1 VRKPGAALTIAFL
14 ALAAVCAAASDP
26 WKSKPYD
33 KWTKKEVEK
42 ILNNSPWAQVVRVP
56 YHPSLGGER
65 VEQQQKIQIGKTVW
79 DPANDSEPN
88 AVKDTFEPDSTFVV
102 RWNSALTIRRALF
115 RDALLRG
122 VPKNEAARRYL
133 EQRADEFELV
143 LVPVGQTFLPPTE
156 PSTLL
161 RNTYLELQPSGEK
174 LIPIRAQARRE
185 VDASRRE
192 GYAFQFRRLL
202 ADGTPAIPQ
211 GVVRID
217 FFTQVGPRMFRARFQ
232 LDKMFAPED
241 LDLY

>member
-1 VRKPGAALTIAFL
+1 LTIALL

-56 YHPSLGGER
+56 YHPMLTGDR
-65 VEQQQKIQIGKTVW
+65 PEQHEKIQIGKTVW
-79 DPANDSEPN
+79 DPAKDEQAN
-88 AVKDTFEPDSTFVV
+88 AVKDTFKPDSTFVV
-102 RWNSALTIRRALF
+102 RWNSALTIRRALY

-122 VPKNEAARRYL
+122 ISKDEATRRYL
-133 EQRADEFELV
+133 AQQDDEFEVV
-143 LVPVGQTFLPPTE
+143 LVPVGQTLLPPTE

-174 LIPIRAQARRE
+174 LIPIRAQPRRE

-192 GYAFQFRRLL
+192 GYAFQFRRLRP
-202 ADGTPAIPQ
+202 DGSPAIPQ

-232 LDKMFAPED
+232 LEKMFAPED